1 MLSLNPEAIDL
12 STLRQFWTGAPC
24 RLDDASLDRI
34 RASAAAVER
43 IVASGE
49 TVYGV
54 NTGFGLL
61 ANTRIPPERLAEL
74 QRNLILSHSC
84 GLGDILPRHVVR
96 LMIVLKLLGLGRGYS
111 GVRPLVIDALQA
123 LLDRD
128 AMPLIPAQGSVGVS
142 GDLAPL
148 AHLIAALL
156 GEGRIDVAGNVLP
169 AKDALK
175 KLGMAPL
182 ELGPK
187 EGLALINGTQASTAI
202 ALDALFTAER
212 VFSAALGAGAL
223 SVDALKGSV
232 KPFDPR
238 ISAVRGQPGQIR
250 VAAEIRALLEGSEI
264 LASHGRCGKVQDPY
278 SFRCQPQVMGA
289 ALDLLVNAGRT
300 LTIEA
305 GAVTDNPIVFEDD
318 DTAISGGNF
327 HAQPVAF
334 AADTISMAM
343 CEVGS
348 LSERRTAVLIDPKM
362 SGLPAFLV
370 DDGGV
375 NSGLMIPQV
384 TQAALVAE
392 NRSLAFPASVGSV
405 PTSAGNEDHVSMA
418 PIAARKAAQIAK
430 NVAGIIAVELIAAA
444 QGVDYHAPLET
455 SEKLQSLHGKVRS
468 LSPRL
473 ESDRY
478 WADETAAPQAGVN
491 YGRMGSPALFG
502 GQLTNRRPRLLVHRR
517 PPSPQA
523 WACKTSSPTWRDVA
537 VARRLRL
544 GTKARPRKRP

>member
-1 MLSLNPEAIDL
+1 MTLNLDPTNIDL
-12 STLRQFWTGAPC
+12 AMLRQLWQGASC
-24 RLDDASLDRI
+24 KLDDASMGRI
-34 RASAAAVER
+34 RASAASVER
-43 IVASGE
+43 IVAGGE

-84 GLGDILPRHVVR
+84 GLGDMLPRHVVR

-111 GVRPLVIDALQA
+111 GVRSVVIDALQS

-128 AMPLIPAQGSVGVS
+128 AVPLIPAQGSVGAS

-148 AHLIAALL
+148 AHLIAAML
-156 GEGRIDVAGNVLP
+156 GEGRIDVAGEILP
-169 AKDALK
+169 AKDALA
-175 KLGMAPL
+175 KLNVQPL

-202 ALDALFTAER
+202 ALDALFMAER
-212 VFSAALGAGAL
+212 VFGAALGAGAL

-238 ISAVRGQPGQIR
+238 ISEVRGQPGQIR
-250 VAAEIRALLEGSEI
+250 VAAEIRTLLEGSEI

-289 ALDLLVNAGRT
+289 SLDLLVGAART

-305 GAVTDNPIVFEDD
+305 GAVTDNPIVFEDED
-318 DTAISGGNF
+318 IAISGGNF

-334 AADTISMAM
+334 AADTIAMAM

-362 SGLPAFLV
+362 SGLPPFLT

-392 NRSLAFPASVGSV
+392 NRSLAFPSSVDSV
-405 PTSAGNEDHVSMA
+405 PTSAGQEDHVSMA
-418 PIAARKAAQIAK
+418 PISARKAAGIAR
-430 NVAGIIAVELIAAA
+430 NAAGIIAVELIAAA
-444 QGVDYHAPLET
+444 QGVDYHAPLKT
-455 SEKLQSLHGKVRS
+455 SAKLQPLHAKIRTI
-468 LSPRL
+468 SPRL

-478 WADETAAPQAGVN
+478 WADEMAALQAEVLKGEL
-491 YGRMGSPALFG
+491 A
-502 GQLTNRRPRLLVHRR
+502 
-517 PPSPQA
+517 PPFS
-523 WACKTSSPTWRDVA
+523 
-537 VARRLRL
+537 L
-544 GTKARPRKRP
+544 